1 MRILGEGARGESPC
15 PSPKLP
21 PQPLKGKKR
30 CALRIFFNLCHP
42 PRPRYNAV
50 MTELLEQIKS
60 KALGLTEELVAL
72 RRQFHQH
79 PELSH
84 HEERTARVIAEY
96 LKNLGLEVKTGLA
109 DHGVLGVLKGS
120 RPGRAVAW
128 RADMDALPIPEK
140 LRLPWCSQEEGVMHA
155 CGHDFHMSVG
165 LGAARLLSEL
175 KEALAGEFRFIFQPA
190 EEGPPIGDSG
200 AKGMVH
206 AGVLDNPKVAAVCAL
221 HVAPNLDVGH
231 IRYGPGVV
239 MAGADRIILTVT
251 GKSAH
256 GATPHRGVDPI
267 LVTSQVINQIQG
279 LLAQQID
286 ARSPKILTFGRIQGG
301 NRFNILADEVT
312 LDGSL
317 RYLQESVRQE
327 VLMGLRRQFE
337 GLSLATGAEVKL
349 TVEPLFPML
358 KNDPTLT
365 SQTVQVLQTL
375 LGPSHL
381 KLLHPA
387 MGSEDFPYYAAI
399 SPGFYFFLG
408 VRTPGTRGQALHSPH
423 FNPDEAALPYG
434 LMAAAGLLAC
444 LSEPQFPA
452 LAPVGPVVQEQDPG
466 IM

>member
-1 MRILGEGARGESPC
+1 M
-15 PSPKLP
+15 
-21 PQPLKGKKR
+21 
-30 CALRIFFNLCHP
+30 
-42 PRPRYNAV
+42 
-50 MTELLEQIKS
+50 ELLAEIKNR
-60 KALGLTEELVAL
+60 AQGLGEELVTL
-72 RRQFHQH
+72 RREFHQH

-84 HEERTARVIAEY
+84 HEERTARVVAEY
-96 LKNLGLEVKTGLA
+96 LQNLGLEVKTGLA
-109 DHGVLGVLKGS
+109 DHGVMGVLKGA
-120 RPGRAVAW
+120 RKGRAVAW
-128 RADMDALPIPEK
+128 RADMDALPIAEK
-140 LRLPWCSQEEGVMHA
+140 LKLPWCSQVEGVMHA
-155 CGHDFHMSVG
+155 CGHDFHVSIA
-165 LGAARLLSEL
+165 LGAARLLSGL
-175 KEALAGEFRFIFQPA
+175 KDRLAGEFRFIFQPA
-190 EEGPPIGDSG
+190 EEGPPRGDSG
-200 AKGMVH
+200 AKGMVQ

-267 LVTSQVINQIQG
+267 LVTAQVLNQIQG
-279 LLAQQID
+279 FLAQQID

-327 VLMGLRRQFE
+327 VLKGLRRQFE

-358 KNDPTLT
+358 KNDPALT
-365 SQTVQVLQTL
+365 NQAVQVLQTL
-375 LGPSHL
+375 LGPHHL

-408 VRTPGTRGQALHSPH
+408 VRTPGTRGNALHSPH

-444 LSEPQFPA
+444 LSEPEFPLLAPA
-452 LAPVGPVVQEQDPG
+452 LPEGQEETPG
-466 IM
+466 LM

>member
-1 MRILGEGARGESPC
+1 
-15 PSPKLP
+15 
-21 PQPLKGKKR
+21 
-30 CALRIFFNLCHP
+30 
-42 PRPRYNAV
+42 
-50 MTELLEQIKS
+50 MTEIKTRS
-60 KALGLTEELVAL
+60 QDLAEELVTL
-72 RRQFHQH
+72 RREFHQH

-84 HEERTARVIAEY
+84 HEERTARVVAEY
-96 LKNLGLEVKTGLA
+96 LSNLGLEVRTGLA
-109 DHGVLGVLKGS
+109 GHGVLGVLKGA
-120 RPGRAVAW
+120 RKGRAVAW

-140 LRLPWCSQEEGVMHA
+140 LKLPWRSQVEGVMHA
-155 CGHDFHMSVG
+155 CGHDFHVSIA
-165 LGAARLLSEL
+165 LGAAHLLSKL
-175 KEALAGEFRFIFQPA
+175 KDRLAGEFRFIFQPA

-206 AGVLDNPKVAAVCAL
+206 AGVLENPKVAAVCAL
-221 HVAPNLDVGH
+221 HVAPYLDVGH

-267 LVTSQVINQIQG
+267 LVTAQALNQIQG
-279 LLAQQID
+279 FLAQQID
-286 ARSPKILTFGRIQGG
+286 ARSPKVLTFGRIQGG

-317 RYLQESVRQE
+317 RYLRESVRQE
-327 VLMGLRRQFE
+327 VLTGLRRQFE
-337 GLSLATGAEVKL
+337 GLSLATGAGIKL

-358 KNDPTLT
+358 KNDPDL
-365 SQTVQVLQTL
+365 SNQAVQVLQTL
-375 LGPSHL
+375 LGPHHL

-408 VRTPGTRGQALHSPH
+408 VRTPGTRGHALHSPH

-434 LMAAAGLLAC
+434 LMAAAGLLIC
-444 LSEPQFPA
+444 LSELEFPLLAPA
-452 LAPVGPVVQEQDPG
+452 LPVGPEETPG
-466 IM
+466 LM